1 MATVV
6 NGKNQNLASL
16 LDRIP
21 IAHKF
26 LISELTNSLLNL
38 KIMFM
43 SWNVSDFDPLAANL
57 LPKDLKE
64 FGIEFLVI
72 SLADHPTSVL
82 DDRFYHTLNQ
92 TGMPY
97 LILTSYHDPDTR
109 TLYCPSWMILFP
121 NMIHGQNPSIEQAA
135 NSNRQYN
142 FSCLNNKF
150 KIERILLL
158 IEMYRHP
165 TLFNNSIVTMNNL
178 VTEWHP
184 EGSSDVH
191 IKQLDFLLDNNV
203 KAEYLDILHDQIIP
217 ALPLTH
223 PGTALSNG
231 DFFSCD
237 NPAYTE
243 SQINIVTEYG
253 SQTAF
258 VSEKS
263 IKPLLAGQFFVNT
276 SGNGTVQLLRDAG
289 FDTYDDIVN
298 HSVYEHDRVFPRIS
312 NLIRYL
318 TVIKDNNWAE
328 LYKETESR
336 RLANREL
343 LLSRQIEKNF
353 LRRLEEKIYEI
364 L

>member
-1 MATVV
+1 MQVV

-43 SWNVSDFDPLAANL
+43 SWNVSDFDPLATNL
-57 LPKDLKE
+57 LPEDLKK

-82 DDRFYHTLNQ
+82 DEGFYHALNQ

-97 LILTSYHDPDTR
+97 LILTSYHDPDPR

-121 NMIHGQNPSIEQAA
+121 NMIHGQNPSTEQAA
-135 NSNRQYN
+135 NSHRRYN

-158 IEMYRHP
+158 IEMYRNSD
-165 TLFNNSIVTMNNL
+165 LFTNSVITMNSL

-184 EGSSDVH
+184 EGCSDAH
-191 IKQLDFLLDNNV
+191 IEQLDFLLEDNI
-203 KAEYLDILHDQIIP
+203 KKEYLDILYDKIIP
-217 ALPLTH
+217 SLPLTH
-223 PGTALSNG
+223 PGTEMTNG
-231 DFFSCD
+231 NFFSCD
-237 NPAYTE
+237 NVAYTD

-263 IKPLLAGQFFVNT
+263 LKPFLAGQFFVN
-276 SGNGTVQLLRDAG
+276 SGSNGSVQLLRDTG

-298 HSVYEHDRVFPRIS
+298 HSAYEHDRVFPRIS